1 MSFSI
6 GRAGL
11 AAKHARSVSTSWRD
25 CRWAKSI
32 AAIRTAPDSVPQP
45 LDQGGRRKDEEA
57 FHDVLAIE
65 WNSQR
70 CYEHSSTTI
79 WCALDPA
86 DGSLQ
91 ASPAHCLYSRGWTAF
106 LRSSR
111 IVNALR
117 KRSACD
123 SMGSSFRQQCVSAD
137 LFIRKDTTWTTRSCF
152 PIPTHRNMSLRAKPP
167 ENQSNIRRFRTG
179 PTPRLPPEPADAPH
193 PS

>member
-1 MSFSI
+1 MR
-6 GRAGL
+6 GRSAQGGEI
-11 AAKHARSVSTSWRD
+11 ASGQNRSPRD
-25 CRWAKSI
+25 ELRQI
-32 AAIRTAPDSVPQP
+32 SVRQP

-106 LRSSR
+106 
-111 IVNALR
+111 
-117 KRSACD
+117 
-123 SMGSSFRQQCVSAD
+123 
-137 LFIRKDTTWTTRSCF
+137 
-152 PIPTHRNMSLRAKPP
+152 
-167 ENQSNIRRFRTG
+167 
-179 PTPRLPPEPADAPH
+179 
-193 PS
+193 